1 MLQTWD
7 LSSSSHSE
15 STNLL
20 EDGKKAAAE
29 SEIWTHRFG
38 LIKQMEEEVTDH
50 SGIWTHNYITH
61 QPLTKEVGRHGHCPI
76 WDLNL

>member
-1 MLQTWD
+1 MHTWD

-20 EDGKKAAAE
+20 EDGGKKRLLVNLKFE
-29 SEIWTHRFG
+29 PTGTKSSRFG

-50 SGIWTHNYITH
+50 SGI
-61 QPLTKEVGRHGHCPI
+61 
-76 WDLNL
+76 